1 MLKIAL
7 LFTEAS
13 RSTKDLGEM
22 ITHLSKVLK
31 GVTNVQVNEL
41 ELSSKSFAPF
51 DQYDYLVFCG
61 YDHVTLA
68 NIHMALAS
76 ESEEETKRIFLFDEP
91 GASINM
97 QLSSLIFQG
106 IDYRRIPPSS
116 ASRLISCWSYRDI
129 VGVARADVVKL
140 DNGPKTP
147 ESASDTG
154 DAKPTTGRG
163 QRANRARQV
172 ETQRKAPTR
181 KGDETTLAS
190 GGAPSK
196 QPTRAPE

>member
-7 LFTEAS
+7 LSTETS
-13 RSTKDLGEM
+13 RSTSGLSEM

-31 GVTNVQVNEL
+31 EVPDVQVDEL
-41 ELSSKSFAPF
+41 ELSPNSFIPT
-51 DQYDYLVFCG
+51 DQYDHLVFCG

-68 NIHMALAS
+68 NLHMALAT
-76 ESEEETKRIFLFDEP
+76 EPQEETKRIFLFDEP

-97 QLSSLIFQG
+97 QLSSLFFQG
-106 IDYRRIPPSS
+106 ISYHRIPPSS

-147 ESASDTG
+147 ESASNTG
-154 DAKPTTGRG
+154 DAKPPTGRG

-181 KGDETTLAS
+181 KGDETALTS
-190 GGAPSK
+190 GSTPAE
-196 QPTRAPE
+196 QPN